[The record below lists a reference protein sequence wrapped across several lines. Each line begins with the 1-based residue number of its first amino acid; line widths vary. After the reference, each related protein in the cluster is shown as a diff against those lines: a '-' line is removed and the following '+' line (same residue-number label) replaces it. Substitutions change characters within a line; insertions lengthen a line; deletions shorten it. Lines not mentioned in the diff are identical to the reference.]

1 MTLAT
6 TVRALAGV
14 GPAKARL
21 LANLKIETV
30 KDLLYWAPRR
40 YVDCTRPQPI
50 AELTVGQSA
59 AVLARV
65 SQITK
70 RQSRSRKS
78 IVSAQLTDDSGTIEA
93 TWFNQPYL
101 ESTLK
106 RTRQALFWG
115 PVNQHWQTG
124 APVLM
129 APKIE
134 TAPRV
139 VPIYSTTTGLSSR
152 QLQKMITAITG
163 QLVLPDHLT
172 PALREQADVVELSRA
187 LHYLH
192 QPLTMTDVAT
202 AKRRLLFD
210 ELYALQLRLA
220 QAKQKLLQHRT
231 TRITADA
238 ALLKKFVA
246 TLPFTLTDDQRQA
259 IWQMALELDQTQ
271 PMHRLLNG
279 DVGSG
284 KTVIAVALML
294 LTVKSGQRAVL
305 MAPTE
310 ILVQQ
315 HRATITNLLQPFGVS
330 VGLVTA
336 GTKELTA
343 DILIGTHA
351 LLSKDVT
358 LPNVGLVVIDE
369 QHRFGVR
376 QRTLLRRRATEGQR
390 APHVLALTATPIP
403 RSLALILFGDLD
415 ITVLHGL
422 PAGRLP
428 ITTTVVQ
435 PADEQRVYDT
445 MHTAIARQEQ
455 VYVVCP
461 LIEEQRGDELIVDE
475 RQSVKAVFERLN
487 KGAFAG
493 AKMELLHGQLPS
505 AAKER
510 LLTAFRDGQIDILIS
525 TSVVEVGVDIPRAT
539 VMVIES
545 AERFGI
551 AQLHQLRGRIGRRQ
565 LPATCYLLVREPTDA
580 ALARCQ
586 RVASTLDGFELA
598 QFDLQQRGPGEL
610 VGLAQKGLN
619 PLFLGDLDVA
629 LLETAQRLARENSR

>member
-30 KDLLYWAPRR
+30 RDLLYWAPRK
-40 YVDCTRPQPI
+40 YVDCTNPQPI
-50 AELTVGQSA
+50 GELTVGSSV
-59 AVLARV
+59 AVLAHV
-65 SQITK
+65 SQVAK
-70 RQSRSRKS
+70 RQTKSRKT
-78 IVSAQLTDDSGTIEA
+78 IVSALLTDDSGSIEA

-115 PVNQHWQTG
+115 VVNRHWQTG
-124 APVLM
+124 LPILM

-152 QLQKMITAITG
+152 QLNKMITTIVG
-163 QLVLPDHLT
+163 QLVLPDPLEPT
-172 PALREQADVVELSRA
+172 VRAQADVIELAKA
-187 LHYLH
+187 LSYLH
-192 QPLTMTDVAT
+192 EPVSMSDVAI

-210 ELYALQLRLA
+210 ELYVLQLRLA
-220 QAKQKLLQHRT
+220 QAKKRLLQHQAT
-231 TRITADA
+231 SIKADA
-238 ALLKKFVA
+238 QLLKKFVG

-259 IWQMALELDQTQ
+259 VWQMALELNQTQ

-284 KTVIAVALML
+284 KTVVAVALML
-294 LTVKSGQRAVL
+294 LTVKSGHRAIL

-315 HRATITNLLQPFGVS
+315 HRATITTLLNSFGVS
-330 VGLVTA
+330 IGLVTA
-336 GTKELTA
+336 GTKELDA

-351 LLSKDVT
+351 LLSKDVA

-376 QRTLLRRRATEGQR
+376 QRTLLRRRATEGRR

-428 ITTTVVQ
+428 ITTAVVQ
-435 PADEQRVYDT
+435 PTDEPQVYAT
-445 MHTAIARQEQ
+445 MHAALARQEQ
-455 VYVVCP
+455 IYVVCP

-475 RQSVKAVFERLN
+475 RQSVKAVFERLQASSF
-487 KGAFAG
+487 GQYR
-493 AKMELLHGQLPS
+493 MQVLHGQLPS
-505 AAKER
+505 YEKEAI
-510 LLTAFRDGQIDILIS
+510 LTAFRDGQLDILIS

-551 AQLHQLRGRIGRRQ
+551 AQLHQLRGRIGRRH
-565 LPATCYLLVREPTDA
+565 LPATCYLMVREPSDA

-619 PLFLGDLDVA
+619 PLFLGDLDVN
-629 LLETAQRLARENSR
+629 LLETAQRLARENC